1 MQPNE
6 ALGRE
11 AHFEKVRFSRSTLTE
26 ARFHKSYCQEAQF
39 HEAVMTSAELR
50 GADLRGAEFQRAKLQ
65 GAHFDN
71 AKLLGARF
79 DQANL
84 ADTYFKDAELDDRVL
99 RSMLNAE
106 AETWRKVDAVQR
118 SASRRWTRREDALQ
132 RKCWAP
138 HRAAVVQ
145 HHPKST
151 WRYRCT
157 YG

>member
-1 MQPNE
+1 
-6 ALGRE
+6 
-11 AHFEKVRFSRSTLTE
+11 
-26 ARFHKSYCQEAQF
+26 
-39 HEAVMTSAELR
+39 MTSAELR

-106 AETWRKVDAVQR
+106 AETWRKVDAVTKKR
-118 SASRRWTRREDALQ
+118 LEEMDAKRTRPATNAPGTTPSCGGTKAPPQIDVALPVHL
-132 RKCWAP
+132 R
-138 HRAAVVQ
+138 
-145 HHPKST
+145 
-151 WRYRCT
+151 
-157 YG
+157 G